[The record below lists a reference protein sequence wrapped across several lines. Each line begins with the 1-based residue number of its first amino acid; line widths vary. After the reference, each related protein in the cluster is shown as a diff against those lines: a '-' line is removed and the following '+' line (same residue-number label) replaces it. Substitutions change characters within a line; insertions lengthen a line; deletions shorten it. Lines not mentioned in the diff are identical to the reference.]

1 MPETNSERTIFSL
14 LDVMKSIQKMVL
26 NNYTSAYW
34 IKAEMNKLNYYS
46 HSGHCYPE
54 LVEKQGGKVI
64 AQVRSTLWKEDYRR
78 INLLFLNTVKEPL
91 KDGIKILF
99 CARVGFDPVYG
110 FTLNIVDIDPSY
122 SLGDLEKEK
131 AETIKQ
137 LQTSGLFNA
146 NKLRTLSL
154 LPQRVAI
161 ISVETSK
168 GYSDFMNILKNNSW
182 GYAFFTMLF
191 PALLQGEKAVES
203 IVSQLE
209 RIEKVKSHFDV
220 VAIVRGG
227 GGDVGLSCYNHIA
240 LATAIIHFP
249 LPVITGI
256 GHSTNETVAEMIS
269 FKNAI
274 TPTELADFLL
284 QRFHNFSVPVNEA
297 QQSITRNSKNIL
309 NMHNMR
315 FDKTVTQFRADTR
328 NYIASN
334 NYQINNRIHSLQQH
348 ASFLLQR
355 QHEVQD
361 STKLALSKTATG
373 SLNIQKQVIADKAEQ
388 LSKQSQNQLI
398 QQTASLQNLT
408 QLVNILNPQN
418 ILKRGFSITMV
429 NGKSVKSI
437 NDIKK
442 GETIT
447 TLLADGTIESN
458 IISTAKNEENE
469 R

>member
-14 LDVMKSIQKMVL
+14 LDVMKSIQRMVL

-137 LQTSGLFNA
+137 LQTAGLFNA
-146 NKLRTLSL
+146 NKLRTMPL
-154 LPQRVAI
+154 LPKRVAI

-209 RIEKVKSHFDV
+209 HIEKVKSHFDV

-227 GGDVGLSCYNHIA
+227 GGDVGLSCYNHII
-240 LATAIIHFP
+240 LATAIVHFP

-284 QRFHNFSVPVNEA
+284 QKFHNFSVPVNEA
-297 QQSITRNSKNIL
+297 QQSIIRNSKNVL
-309 NMHNMR
+309 NLHNMR

-334 NYQINNRIHSLQQH
+334 NYQINNKIQRIQQQSLFVLHRNQELQEQTI
-348 ASFLLQR
+348 LL
-355 QHEVQD
+355 
-361 STKLALSKTATG
+361 LSKSTANQ
-373 SLNIQKQVIADKAEQ
+373 LQFRKQTVSDKTEQ
-388 LSKQSQNQLI
+388 LSKQSQNQLNN
-398 QQTASLQNLT
+398 QTNSLQNLT

-418 ILKRGFSITMV
+418 VLKRGFSITMV

-437 NDIKK
+437 NNIKN

-447 TLLADGTIESN
+447 TQLADGTIESN
-458 IISTAKNEENE
+458 IISTAKNRENE

>member
-14 LDVMKSIQKMVL
+14 LDVLKSIQRMVI
-26 NNYTSAYW
+26 NNYKSAYW

-54 LVEKQGGKVI
+54 LVEKQDGKVI
-64 AQVRSTLWKEDYRR
+64 AQIRSTLWKEDFRR

-91 KDGIKILF
+91 KDGVKILF

-131 AETIKQ
+131 ADTIKQ
-137 LQTSGLFNA
+137 LQASGLFNA
-146 NKLRTLSL
+146 NKLRPLSL

-168 GYSDFMNILKNNSW
+168 GYSDFMNILKSNSW

-203 IVSQLE
+203 IVTQLE
-209 RIEKVKSHFDV
+209 RIEQVKSHFDV

-240 LATAIIHFP
+240 LATAIVHFP

-284 QRFHNFSVPVNEA
+284 QKFHNFSVPVNEA
-297 QQSITRNSKNIL
+297 QQSISRNSKNIL
-309 NMHNMR
+309 TMYNLG
-315 FDKTVTQFRADTR
+315 FEKIVTQFRADTR
-328 NYIASN
+328 NYIANN
-334 NYQINNRIHSLQQH
+334 NYQIDKKTQRIQQQSL
-348 ASFLLQR
+348 FVLQR
-355 QHEVQD
+355 SKELQEQ
-361 STKLALSKTATG
+361 TKLLLSKSTAN
-373 SLNIQKQVIADKAEQ
+373 LFQLRKQTVSSTTE
-388 LSKQSQNQLI
+388 LLTKQSQNQLNN
-398 QQTASLQNLT
+398 QTISLQNLA

-418 ILKRGFSITMV
+418 ILKRGFSITMI

-437 NDIKK
+437 NNIKK

-447 TLLADGTIESN
+447 TQLADGTIESN
-458 IISTAKNEENE
+458 IISTAKNRKDE